1 VPFDF
6 TSVRATLDMLAE
18 PVLETGTPCPIAVEL
33 ANSTPAPL
41 AVTVTWRLPEG
52 IRALPS
58 TQTVELPPQGHEVV
72 AVRTELQAD
81 ELPRRTVR
89 GTVELAPQD
98 RPGVWVIPVALGT
111 VLSVG
116 KDDWALASRGA
127 TATSD
132 SEYER
137 ESGCTQRVIDGVIA
151 TENDFEGKRW
161 HAALTPHPHWI
172 AVHLPEPRSI
182 GRVVLHFADPQGHPV
197 DFVGEVSLD
206 GENWRAVFEE
216 TGYGNAAWCEK
227 AFIPTEARHFRLTI
241 RRSASPRWP
250 DAAQLSEIELLPG

>member
-1 VPFDF
+1 
-6 TSVRATLDMLAE
+6 
-18 PVLETGTPCPIAVEL
+18 
-33 ANSTPAPL
+33 
-41 AVTVTWRLPEG
+41 
-52 IRALPS
+52 
-58 TQTVELPPQGHEVV
+58 
-72 AVRTELQAD
+72 
-81 ELPRRTVR
+81 
-89 GTVELAPQD
+89 
-98 RPGVWVIPVALGT
+98 
-111 VLSVG
+111 
-116 KDDWALASRGA
+116 
-127 TATSD
+127 
-132 SEYER
+132 
-137 ESGCTQRVIDGVIA
+137 VIDGVIA

-250 DAAQLSEIELLPG
+250 DAAQLSEFELLPG